1 MLIIHCVAA
10 YAQHTETNITLR
22 NEKGAYATVLLG
34 FDAAATTGIDVSLG
48 EFAIP
53 GFPPNPAGLQ
63 AALIYRDNG
72 SAVLA
77 YRDFRPYPSSLPSAD
92 TFTLM
97 TTPASDLSRG
107 NLLIFTWAY
116 PLQKGIDSIIISD
129 LFGGIVYK
137 LKLDAREADT
147 LSGNAMNLENF
158 RIISY
163 TSSLTS
169 DVAEEEEGGSL
180 PGNAPIAVTGE
191 SMVLNGNQ
199 TLNNGLDAYII
210 DVQGRTHHTVLNN
223 GTIDLSGLDRG
234 VFAVTI
240 CDQQKKVLYTR
251 LISKL

>member
-1 MLIIHCVAA
+1 
-10 YAQHTETNITLR
+10 
-22 NEKGAYATVLLG
+22 
-34 FDAAATTGIDVSLG
+34 
-48 EFAIP
+48 
-53 GFPPNPAGLQ
+53 
-63 AALIYRDNG
+63 
-72 SAVLA
+72 
-77 YRDFRPYPSSLPSAD
+77 
-92 TFTLM
+92 
-97 TTPASDLSRG
+97 
-107 NLLIFTWAY
+107 
-116 PLQKGIDSIIISD
+116 